1 MKHNI
6 KDIKRIILHPFDSE
20 KTFLIVVL
28 KNGVRYLAEFDEYRV
43 PYYSLEELVKTLRYT
58 INDTRIGYLFMRTA
72 EYDIL
77 QLFDGDDQIDYSSA
91 QSYLQDKVEIDNIW
105 NEKANK
111 NFSITRMLPVT
122 HKSVSKN
129 IPTIYFNIL

>member
-1 MKHNI
+1 VKHNI
-6 KDIKRIILHPFDSE
+6 KDIKRIILHPFDGE

-28 KNGVRYLAEFDEYRV
+28 KNGARYLAEFDEYRV

-129 IPTIYFNIL
+129 VPTIYFNIL

>member
-77 QLFDGDDQIDYSSA
+77 QLFDGDDPIDYSSA
-91 QSYLQDKVEIDNIW
+91 QSYLQNRVEIDNIW
-105 NEKANK
+105 NKKANK
-111 NFSITRMLPVT
+111 NFSITRMLPIT

-129 IPTIYFNIL
+129 VPTIYFNIL

>member
-1 MKHNI
+1 MKYNI
-6 KDIKRIILHPFDSE
+6 KDIKRIILHPFNGE

-28 KNGVRYLAEFDEYRV
+28 KNGTRYLAEFDEYRV

-77 QLFDGDDQIDYSSA
+77 QLFDGDDPIDYSSA

-129 IPTIYFNIL
+129 VPTIYFNIL